1 MSQLSWYR
9 NGVQIRDDDNY
20 ATLISQRFWDEKQ
33 LVSFLWCIVNTDNVE
48 AFGTYECR
56 SKDDIKISTAPSET
70 LQSFSI
76 DPHNWTEQAND
87 LFKELTTDR
96 KTCKDGFRMCA
107 DGIRVRDNALS
118 EAAKVVVILL
128 VALVFVTTGP
138 WIKEKFLERDI
149 RVTLENIQQM
159 ERSSEGSHHYDVF
172 ISYSSSDGSWV
183 REDLLGNLE
192 SNGYTVCLD
201 TRDFQAGS
209 HFGRIKSID
218 TQSPRLVVLGQ
229 SQDLRCHF
237 EFNPLDIGLKL
248 KFAWYKDSKR
258 VSDTSDGRITISE
271 NVVKVPSN
279 ISNSC
284 RVPKNT
290 LLIRSILSIRN
301 ADKSDYGVY
310 SCNLTI
316 YDGDALTKA
325 GETHISSI
333 DTFTLGGVPSALGWT
348 FSLPCEYVQDIDVA
362 DTDVAELSWY
372 RNGQRITEDDNHHK
386 ATFIK
391 QRFRVLDTVVSFL
404 WCNITMEKLDDF
416 GTYTCRYKGNKVPNE
431 SLKIRR
437 RFVIEP
443 QDWKEQVAE
452 QHLKLMLTMLVMI
465 LLNGMISLCRF
476 VNRKIIER
484 DLRTTLNNIQQMD
497 MLGEGSI
504 EERKEGSYDVFIS
517 YSSKDASWVR
527 NDLSGNLERNGYRV
541 CLDTRDFIV
550 VKKGPCGAGAGPCGP
565 ELGRADRSWTV
576 RAGAGISAGRSWTVR
591 AGAGPYGPEL
601 EFNGESKST
610 LLPTLG
616 QSQEM
621 TCRFSHF
628 AGLKLFWF
636 KGNELVSN
644 TLDGRVTI
652 TDDVVKGSENT
663 FFLSVLSIRNV
674 EKSDYD
680 EYHCMLAANVND
692 DMTLK
697 MEQGALV
704 SIFTLIDPR
713 TQNEREGSGHTFMYL
728 AGSEATKEGAKAVF
742 KETVKNTLREG
753 AKEGAKK
760 VVQEGSKTVIKE
772 TAREGAKQVAKEGA
786 VEFVLEAATSGIGAS
801 VVQGTT
807 VFASETTKTIV
818 NQGGTSFAKNII
830 TTQGPVGI
838 GLTLAEEAYNFVN
851 HRSESQE
858 KLEKGEISETEYNLE
873 LAGHAAKGVATGSA
887 VLVGS
892 TIGQA
897 LIPVPIV
904 GGVIGAMGGKAVVWM
919 GEQVL
924 TENEEE
930 SEL

>member
-1 MSQLSWYR
+1 M
-9 NGVQIRDDDNY
+9 V
-20 ATLISQRFWDEKQ
+20 
-33 LVSFLWCIVNTDNVE
+33 
-48 AFGTYECR
+48 GTMKLC
-56 SKDDIKISTAPSET
+56 
-70 LQSFSI
+70 L
-76 DPHNWTEQAND
+76 
-87 LFKELTTDR
+87 LFP
-96 KTCKDGFRMCA
+96 
-107 DGIRVRDNALS
+107 I
-118 EAAKVVVILL
+118 ILL
-128 VALVFVTTGP
+128 STITVTT
-138 WIKEKFLERDI
+138 
-149 RVTLENIQQM
+149 
-159 ERSSEGSHHYDVF
+159 
-172 ISYSSSDGSWV
+172 
-183 REDLLGNLE
+183 
-192 SNGYTVCLD
+192 
-201 TRDFQAGS
+201 A
-209 HFGRIKSID
+209 
-218 TQSPRLVVLGQ
+218 
-229 SQDLRCHF
+229 
-237 EFNPLDIGLKL
+237 
-248 KFAWYKDSKR
+248 
-258 VSDTSDGRITISE
+258 
-271 NVVKVPSN
+271 
-279 ISNSC
+279 
-284 RVPKNT
+284 
-290 LLIRSILSIRN
+290 
-301 ADKSDYGVY
+301 
-310 SCNLTI
+310 
-316 YDGDALTKA
+316 
-325 GETHISSI
+325 
-333 DTFTLGGVPSALGWT
+333 
-348 FSLPCEYVQDIDVA
+348 
-362 DTDVAELSWY
+362 
-372 RNGQRITEDDNHHK
+372 
-386 ATFIK
+386 
-391 QRFRVLDTVVSFL
+391 
-404 WCNITMEKLDDF
+404 
-416 GTYTCRYKGNKVPNE
+416 
-431 SLKIRR
+431 
-437 RFVIEP
+437 
-443 QDWKEQVAE
+443 
-452 QHLKLMLTMLVMI
+452 
-465 LLNGMISLCRF
+465 
-476 VNRKIIER
+476 
-484 DLRTTLNNIQQMD
+484 RTPT
-497 MLGEGSI
+497 
-504 EERKEGSYDVFIS
+504 
-517 YSSKDASWVR
+517 
-527 NDLSGNLERNGYRV
+527 
-541 CLDTRDFIV
+541 
-550 VKKGPCGAGAGPCGP
+550 
-565 ELGRADRSWTV
+565 
-576 RAGAGISAGRSWTVR
+576 
-591 AGAGPYGPEL
+591 
-601 EFNGESKST
+601 ESKST

-728 AGSEATKEGAKAVF
+728 AGMYSAWVVDKLQKAVDNEIVDSVRGQMKNLMSAASEQWAKSAGSEATKEGAKAVF